1 MGKPIAFEFTVVD
14 SFIGVDSKVY
24 QVPQKTSSRAIVAE
38 ECGQSQPMDLP
49 SIDSN
54 WLFLSISNICSAGI
68 GQTST
73 EQ

>member
-1 MGKPIAFEFTVVD
+1 MGKSIAIEFTVAD
-14 SFIGVDSKVY
+14 SIIGVNSEVY
-24 QVPQKTSSRAIVAE
+24 QIPQKTSSRAIVAE
-38 ECGQSQPMDLP
+38 ECGQSQPLDLP

-54 WLFLSISNICSAGI
+54 WLFLSISNFCSPSI